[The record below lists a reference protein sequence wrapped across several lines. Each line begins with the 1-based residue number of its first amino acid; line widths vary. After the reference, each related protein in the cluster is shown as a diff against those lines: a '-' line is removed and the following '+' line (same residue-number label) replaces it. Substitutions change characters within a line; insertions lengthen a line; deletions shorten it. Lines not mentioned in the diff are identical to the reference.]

1 MFLASVALIIILGLA
16 VNKVLSQ
23 LRIPYMLGLIVLG
36 ITLGP
41 SGKDLLASDLL
52 AISADLRMLALIII
66 LLRAGLGLSRGTLS
80 RIGAVALRMSAIP
93 CLVEGGTITLAAH
106 WLLKLPLLEAGMLGF
121 VLAAVSPAV
130 VVPEMLRLQEKHLGV
145 DKAIPAIIL
154 GGAAVDDV
162 FAITILVALLSLGTA
177 ANASIWQQLLRIP
190 LEVLG
195 GVALGA
201 IMGLVMSEA
210 LRVKNL
216 ASSGLEAAL
225 LSIGAAIALKMAGER
240 LRVAGL
246 LAVMTLGFVI
256 LERVP
261 KLAVQLAQILKHA
274 WLPASI
280 FLFVLLG
287 AEVNVQVG
295 LQAGWVGI
303 GVIGIGLVGR
313 SAGVFLA
320 TAGAGLNLQERL
332 FCAIAYLPKATV
344 QAAVGRMPLAAG
356 IASGELI
363 LAIAV
368 LSIIVTAPIGAISIR
383 FFAPRLLSA
392 GASHEPQPQFANN

>member
-1 MFLASVALIIILGLA
+1 MFLTSVALIIILGLA
-16 VNKVLSQ
+16 INKVFSY
-23 LRIPYMLGLIVLG
+23 LRIPYMLGLIILG
-36 ITLGP
+36 ITIGP
-41 SGKDLLASDLL
+41 SGKNLLAGDLL

-66 LLRAGLGLSRGTLS
+66 LLRAGLGINRETLS

-93 CLVEGGTITLAAH
+93 CLLEGGTITLAAH
-106 WLLKLPLLEAGMLGF
+106 WLLKLPLVEAAMLGF

-130 VVPEMLRLQEKHLGV
+130 VVPEMLRLQEKRLGE

-177 ANASIWQQLLRIP
+177 VNTNIWQQLLRIP
-190 LEVLG
+190 LEALG

-201 IMGLVMSEA
+201 FMGLVLSKV
-210 LRVKNL
+210 LRMKSL

-225 LSIGAAIALKMAGER
+225 LSVGAAIALTMAGER

-246 LAVMTLGFVI
+246 LAVMTLGFVV

-261 KLAVQLAQILKHA
+261 KLAQQLAQILKHA

-295 LQAGWVGI
+295 LKAGWVGL
-303 GVIGIGLVGR
+303 GVIGIGLIGR

-344 QAAVGRMPLAAG
+344 QAAVGGMPLAAG

-368 LSIIVTAPIGAISIR
+368 LSIIITAPIGAISIR
-383 FFAPRLLSA
+383 FFAPRLLNA

>member
-1 MFLASVALIIILGLA
+1 MFLASVALIIIIGLA
-16 VNKVLSQ
+16 VNKVFSYLK
-23 LRIPYMLGLIVLG
+23 IPYMLGLIILG

-41 SGKDLLASDLL
+41 SGKNLLAGELL

-66 LLRAGLGLSRGTLS
+66 LLRAGLGINRETLS
-80 RIGAVALRMSAIP
+80 KIGAVALRMSAIP
-93 CLVEGGTITLAAH
+93 CLLEGGTITLAAH
-106 WLLKLPLLEAGMLGF
+106 WLLKLPLVEAGMLGF

-130 VVPEMLRLQEKHLGV
+130 VVPEMLRLQEQRLGE

-162 FAITILVALLSLGTA
+162 FAITILVALLSLGTTVK
-177 ANASIWQQLLRIP
+177 ANIWQQLLQVP

-201 IMGLVMSEA
+201 IMGLVMSKV
-210 LRVKNL
+210 LRMKSL

-225 LSIGAAIALKMAGER
+225 LSIGAAIALTMVGER

-261 KLAVQLAQILKHA
+261 KLAQQLAQILKHA

-295 LQAGWVGI
+295 LKAGWVGV

-344 QAAVGRMPLAAG
+344 QAAVGGMPLAAG

-383 FFAPRLLSA
+383 FFAPRLLNT
-392 GASHEPQPQFANN
+392 GASLEPQPQFADN